1 MASAL
6 FYLKDT
12 QLTFGGTPLLEGA
25 NLTIEPRAR
34 IALVGRNGSGKS
46 TLMKIAAGIIEPDH
60 CDQYT
65 EPGVKISYLP
75 QDPDLSG
82 YTTVLDYVAE
92 GLGPFDD
99 DYTAIR
105 LLEEIDLKPDLP
117 TNTLS
122 GGEGR
127 RAALARLFAQKPD
140 ILLLDEPTNHLD
152 LPAIEWLEANLKNS
166 QTALVVIS
174 HDRRF
179 LENVTTRTTWI
190 DRGQTK
196 ELNRGFAHFETW
208 RDKLLE
214 EEELEAHKLERKIV
228 REEHWVRFGVT
239 ARRKRNV
246 RRMKELSAL
255 RKQHR
260 EARGPQGNVNFSANE
275 TEKSAKRVIE
285 AIQIS
290 KSFGD
295 QKIVS
300 DFSIKIGRGARLG
313 FVAPNGAGK
322 TTLLKLL
329 IGELTPDTGTV
340 NLGANLEMV
349 SLDQRRASLTPD
361 MRVADAITDG
371 RGDFVEIDGQKRH
384 AATYLQ
390 DFLFTAEQW
399 RAPVSA
405 LSGGEKGRL
414 ALAAALAKPSNLMVL
429 DEPTND
435 LDLETLDL
443 LEEMLAGYKGTLLL
457 VSHDRSFLDRI
468 VTSIITQDPA
478 KGPTSTHGHWSEFV
492 GGYDDMLRQLS
503 AISGSTSST
512 ATEKKTS
519 PKKEIPTKP
528 ATKPKLSYK
537 DKFALENLPKE
548 IDAFQNTINAAKAR
562 LADPKFFDKDSAAFN
577 KTAKELEMA
586 ETKLAEAEEQW
597 LILEMKREDLES

>member
-190 DRGQTK
+190 DI
-196 ELNRGFAHFETW
+196 EALLIS
-208 RDKLLE
+208 KLG
-214 EEELEAHKLERKIV
+214 AI
-228 REEHWVRFGVT
+228 
-239 ARRKRNV
+239 
-246 RRMKELSAL
+246 
-255 RKQHR
+255 
-260 EARGPQGNVNFSANE
+260 NFSKKKN
-275 TEKSAKRVIE
+275 
-285 AIQIS
+285 S
-290 KSFGD
+290 K
-295 QKIVS
+295 
-300 DFSIKIGRGARLG
+300 
-313 FVAPNGAGK
+313 
-322 TTLLKLL
+322 
-329 IGELTPDTGTV
+329 
-340 NLGANLEMV
+340 
-349 SLDQRRASLTPD
+349 
-361 MRVADAITDG
+361 
-371 RGDFVEIDGQKRH
+371 H
-384 AATYLQ
+384 
-390 DFLFTAEQW
+390 
-399 RAPVSA
+399 
-405 LSGGEKGRL
+405 
-414 ALAAALAKPSNLMVL
+414 
-429 DEPTND
+429 
-435 LDLETLDL
+435 
-443 LEEMLAGYKGTLLL
+443 
-457 VSHDRSFLDRI
+457 
-468 VTSIITQDPA
+468 
-478 KGPTSTHGHWSEFV
+478 
-492 GGYDDMLRQLS
+492 
-503 AISGSTSST
+503 
-512 ATEKKTS
+512 
-519 PKKEIPTKP
+519 
-528 ATKPKLSYK
+528 
-537 DKFALENLPKE
+537 
-548 IDAFQNTINAAKAR
+548 IN
-562 LADPKFFDKDSAAFN
+562 
-577 KTAKELEMA
+577 
-586 ETKLAEAEEQW
+586 
-597 LILEMKREDLES
+597 